1 MSHKFQIMDTKAIY
15 LIVIL
20 TFFTKIY
27 AQNKPNAIEDL
38 NFRSSEYVELSQSQ
52 EIVFEKY
59 LVQLNKDKVYRTVT
73 VETCTEYKNG
83 ILNYDEENSEY
94 PLQVV
99 FKKTINFNDNFVIKF
114 DLDNCVGGSMYY
126 RDFAFFT
133 KTANNE
139 IIYNKTLTNDL
150 KNKFHQF
157 VISKFNEGDR
167 LCHSNEYNYIFT
179 DGLNITKV
187 NDNIVYGKYVLYG
200 LNAPNCCPEFNG
212 EFEYNIIT
220 KKIQFK
226 NEKHKSVFTENET
239 KNDSIQILD
248 WTPPFEEKI
257 KIESEPVAFKNSNI
271 KLTNEQKE
279 ALKQFIA
286 ICNINVNIEDTWKPE
301 KTLLIINW
309 LEIEENVV
317 IKEKIK
323 NQLDK
328 VLYDE
333 DLRFTFLNNI
343 SKMSGI
349 NDDYTYLFIK
359 SFNVPNIVSMKSKD
373 VEVLSKLINNNYKY
387 IRETSIQSNSDNQ
400 NENTILYKAVDKK
413 AIFKGGEQNYI
424 YQKLIYP
431 EIENLDN
438 RISEFIVNASVQI
451 LEDGSIGNFS
461 FKSDIRFKTEYTF
474 DSELKSELI
483 NKYSQ
488 YFEDAIASVLVI
500 MPKWIPAKSEE
511 QNIKSRVNIPVKFKI
526 SE

>member
-1 MSHKFQIMDTKAIY
+1 MNTKAIY

-27 AQNKPNAIEDL
+27 AQNKPNALEDL
-38 NFRSSEYVELSQSQ
+38 NFRSSEYVELNQSQ
-52 EIVFEKY
+52 EIEFEKY

-73 VETCTEYKNG
+73 AETCTKYKNG
-83 ILNYDEENSEY
+83 NLNYDEEENLEY

-133 KTANNE
+133 KTVNNE
-139 IIYNKTLTNDL
+139 IIFNKTLTNDL

-179 DGLNITKV
+179 NGLNITKV
-187 NDNIVYGKYVLYG
+187 KDNIVYGKYVLYG

-220 KKIQFK
+220 KNIQFK
-226 NEKHKSVFTENET
+226 NEKHKSVFTEKET

-248 WTPPFEEKI
+248 WTPPPFEEQTI
-257 KIESEPVAFKNSNI
+257 LEREPVPFKNSNI

-279 ALKQFIA
+279 ALKQFVA
-286 ICNINVNIEDTWKPE
+286 ICKINVNIEDSWKPE
-301 KTLLIINW
+301 KSLLLMNW
-309 LEIEENVV
+309 LEIEEDVV
-317 IKEKIK
+317 LREKIK

-343 SKMSGI
+343 SKISGTK
-349 NDDYTYLFIK
+349 DEYTYSIIK
-359 SFNVPNIVSMKSKD
+359 SFNVPNIVSINPKD
-373 VEVLSKLINNNYKY
+373 IGILSKFINDNYKY
-387 IRETSIQSNSDNQ
+387 SREAPIQSNSETQ
-400 NENTILYKAVDKK
+400 NEKSIVYKVVEKKAV
-413 AIFKGGEQNYI
+413 FKGGEQNYI
-424 YQKLIYP
+424 YQKLTSP

-438 RISEFIVNASVQI
+438 RIYEFIVYASVQI

-461 FKSDIRFKTEYTF
+461 FKSDIRFKTEYTY

-488 YFEDAIASVLVI
+488 YFEDAVASVLVI
-500 MPKWIPAKSEE
+500 MPKWIPANSEGK
-511 QNIKSRVNIPVKFKI
+511 NINSRVNIPIKFI
-526 SE
+526 VAEQ